1 MEEVQKLTKGRDFR
15 VTSGLETF
23 LKYTELELQR
33 RRDSGESFNENL
45 YNEAVTVVRNHLK
58 LKEQKE

>member
-1 MEEVQKLTKGRDFR
+1 MEEKQRLNKGRDFR

-23 LKYTELELQR
+23 IKYTENELQR
-33 RRDSGESFNENL
+33 RRDSGESFDEAL

-58 LKEQKE
+58 LKE